1 MLSYSS
7 DSFFYFS
14 PSRQSHS
21 SMKIT
26 IPAHLLIEVAKF
38 CAKGSVRPA
47 CATVHIDIDEES
59 KKITLASTDSY
70 RLHEVTT
77 DLVERPFPQYKSFF
91 LTEEIKQF
99 DVMHQSLVDN
109 CKQAKTVNKSR
120 PGIKLGKEVQVRGED
135 ERWYTIP
142 SGYSNDHEDIIVNA
156 TFLLDILK
164 QAPKG
169 EKVFFRVSDPLK
181 PLQIEW
187 TGARHIIMPL
197 KK

>member
-1 MLSYSS
+1 
-7 DSFFYFS
+7 
-14 PSRQSHS
+14 
-21 SMKIT
+21 MKIT

-38 CAKGSVRPA
+38 CAKESIRPT
-47 CATVHIDIDEES
+47 CATVQIEIDEES

-77 DLVERPFPQYKSFF
+77 ELIDRPFPKYKSFF
-91 LTEEIKQF
+91 VPEETKQF
-99 DVMHQSLVDN
+99 EVMHQSLTEN
-109 CKQAKTVNKSR
+109 CKQAKTANKKS
-120 PGIKLGKEVQVRGED
+120 PAIKLGREVQVRWED
-135 ERWYTIP
+135 ERWYTVP
-142 SGYSNDHEDIIVNA
+142 SHYSNDHEDIVVNA
-156 TFLLDILK
+156 SFLLDILK

>member
-1 MLSYSS
+1 M
-7 DSFFYFS
+7 
-14 PSRQSHS
+14 Q
-21 SMKIT
+21 IT
-26 IPAHLLIEVAKF
+26 IPADLLIEVAKF
-38 CAKGSVRPA
+38 CAKGSVRPT
-47 CATVHIDIDEES
+47 CATVQIDIDEES
-59 KKITLASTDSY
+59 KKLTLASTDSY

-77 DLVERPFPQYKSFF
+77 DLIDRPFPQYKSFF
-91 LTEEIKQF
+91 IPEHTSRFE
-99 DVMHQSLVDN
+99 VMRHSLVEN
-109 CKQAKTVNKSR
+109 CKQAKAVNKSR

-142 SGYSNDHEDIIVNA
+142 SDYSNDHEDIIVNA

-164 QAPKG
+164 QSPKG

>member
-1 MLSYSS
+1 M
-7 DSFFYFS
+7 
-14 PSRQSHS
+14 Q
-21 SMKIT
+21 IT

-38 CAKGSVRPA
+38 CAKEDVRPSLE
-47 CATVHIDIDEES
+47 TVHIDIDEDS

-77 DLVERPFPQYKSFF
+77 DIIERPFPKYKGFF
-91 LTEEIKQF
+91 LPDETKQF
-99 DVMHQSLVDN
+99 DAMPHSLVEN
-109 CKQAKTVNKSR
+109 CKQAKTANKKS
-120 PGIKLGKEVQVRGED
+120 PEIKLGREVQVRWED
-135 ERWYTIP
+135 ELWYNVP
-142 SGYSNDHEDIIVNA
+142 SHYSNDHEDIIVNA

-164 QAPKG
+164 QAPKD
-169 EKVFFRVSDPLK
+169 EKVFLRVSDPLK

>member
-7 DSFFYFS
+7 DSFFYLS

-26 IPAHLLIEVAKF
+26 IPAPLLIEVAKF
-38 CAKGSVRPA
+38 CAKENIRPT
-47 CATVHIDIDEES
+47 CTTVQIEIDEDS

-77 DLVERPFPQYKSFF
+77 DLIYRPFPQYKSFF
-91 LTEEIKQF
+91 LSEETKQF
-99 DVMHQSLVDN
+99 EVMCHSLTEN
-109 CKQAKTVNKSR
+109 CKQAKVANKSR
-120 PGIKLGKEVQVRGED
+120 PEIKLGKEVQVRGED
-135 ERWYTIP
+135 QRWYNVP
-142 SGYSNDHEDIIVNA
+142 SHYSHEHEDIIVNA

-164 QAPKG
+164 QATKG
-169 EKVFFRVSDPLK
+169 FKVFFRVSDPLK

>member
-1 MLSYSS
+1 
-7 DSFFYFS
+7 
-14 PSRQSHS
+14 
-21 SMKIT
+21 MKIT
-26 IPAHLLIEVAKF
+26 IPAHLLVEVAKF
-38 CAKGSVRPA
+38 CAKESIRPT
-47 CATVHIDIDEES
+47 CATVQIEIDEES

-77 DLVERPFPQYKSFF
+77 DLIERPFPQYTSFF
-91 LTEEIKQF
+91 LPGEVKKFEA
-99 DVMHQSLVDN
+99 MCHSLAEN
-109 CKQAKTVNKSR
+109 CKQAKTANKQK
-120 PGIKLGKEVQVRGED
+120 PAIKLGKEVQVRWED
-135 ERWYTIP
+135 ERWYTVP
-142 SGYSNDHEDIIVNA
+142 SHYSNDHEDIVIDA

>member
-7 DSFFYFS
+7 DYLFYFS
-14 PSRQSHS
+14 PSRQHS
-21 SMKIT
+21 SSMQIT

-38 CAKGSVRPA
+38 CAKESIRPI
-47 CATVHIDIDEES
+47 CATVQIEINEES
-59 KKITLASTDSY
+59 KKITLASTDTY

-77 DLVERPFPQYKSFF
+77 DLVYRSFPQHTSFF
-91 LTEEIKQF
+91 LSEEVKQF
-99 DVMHQSLVDN
+99 EAMYHSLIEN
-109 CKQAKTVNKSR
+109 CKQAKTANKIK
-120 PGIKLGKEVQVRGED
+120 PVIKLGKEVQVRGED
-135 ERWYTIP
+135 ERWYTVP
-142 SGYSNDHEDIIVNA
+142 SHYSNDHEDIVINA

-187 TGARHIIMPL
+187 TGSRHIIMPL

>member
-1 MLSYSS
+1 M
-7 DSFFYFS
+7 
-14 PSRQSHS
+14 Q
-21 SMKIT
+21 IT

-38 CAKGSVRPA
+38 CAKESVRPT
-47 CATVHIDIDEES
+47 CTTVQIEIDEDS

-77 DLVERPFPQYKSFF
+77 DLVERPFPNYKSFF
-91 LTEEIKQF
+91 LPDEAKQF
-99 DVMHQSLVDN
+99 EDMYHSLIEN
-109 CKQAKTVNKSR
+109 CKQAKAANKGK
-120 PGIKLGKEVQVRGED
+120 PAIKLGREVQVRGED
-135 ERWYTIP
+135 ERWYTVP
-142 SGYSNDHEDIIVNA
+142 SHYSNDHEDIVVNA
-156 TFLLDILK
+156 TFLLDTLK
-164 QAPKG
+164 QAPKD